1 MSETLKC
8 FFTYLDFGVIP
19 LRQVQLRRDVLDLG
33 WSPDLE
39 PAVGV
44 GKPDGVE
51 GLTDVVTLIDLPELG
66 DGQGEETVLLFQDHT
81 SRLYRN
87 STHPLNFASG
97 FFGTLFGV

>member
-1 MSETLKC
+1 M

-66 DGQGEETVLLFQDHT
+66 DGQGEAAVLFLQDH
-81 SRLYRN
+81 SAGLLGHLEHRELRQRRKN
-87 STHPLNFASG
+87 LWI
-97 FFGTLFGV
+97 